1 MDNKFLHATL
11 ILILVTDPLGNIPL
25 FITALERV
33 TPGRRVRVILR
44 ECAVAFGILLLAM
57 IGGRGALGLLGI
69 GDASLKAAGGVILL
83 LIAINMIFPAAGAR
97 MGEGP
102 TEGEPLIVPISVPLI
117 AGPSA
122 IATAMLVA
130 ADDPSRM
137 PEWIGALAISIAV
150 TLASLLL
157 SSTFKRLLGVQVLAA
172 IERLMGLVLT
182 AVAID
187 MIMSGAS
194 MYFGAIIERI

>member
-1 MDNKFLHATL
+1 MDDKFLHATL

-33 TPGRRVRVILR
+33 AAKRRTAVILR
-44 ECAVAFGILLLAM
+44 EVAVASVILLLAM
-57 IGGRGALGLLGI
+57 VGGRAALGLLGI

-102 TEGEPLIVPISVPLI
+102 TEGEPLVVPIAVPLI

-137 PEWIGALAISIAV
+137 PAWIGALTISMLL
-150 TLASLLL
+150 TLASLFL
-157 SSTFKRLLGVQVLAA
+157 SSTFKRLLGVQLLAA

-187 MIMSGAS
+187 MIMGGAAA
-194 MYFGAIIERI
+194 YFGAVV

>member
-1 MDNKFLHATL
+1 MDDKFLHATL

-33 TPGRRVRVILR
+33 AAKRRTAVILR
-44 ECAVAFGILLLAM
+44 EVAVASGILLLAM
-57 IGGRGALGLLGI
+57 VGGRAALGLLGI

-102 TEGEPLIVPISVPLI
+102 TEGEPLVVPIAVPLI

-130 ADDPSRM
+130 ADDPTRM
-137 PEWIGALAISIAV
+137 PAWIGALAISMTL
-150 TLASLLL
+150 TLASLFL
-157 SSTFKRLLGVQVLAA
+157 SSTFKRLLGVQLLAA

-187 MIMSGAS
+187 MIMGGAAA
-194 MYFGAIIERI
+194 YFGAVV

>member
-1 MDNKFLHATL
+1 MDSAFIHATV

-33 TPGRRVRVILR
+33 SKARRTFVILR
-44 ECAVAFGILLLAM
+44 EVAFAFGILLLAM
-57 IGGRGALGLLGI
+57 IGGQGALGVLGI
-69 GDASLKAAGGVILL
+69 DDASMKAAGGVILL
-83 LIAINMIFPAAGAR
+83 LIAINMIFPGAGAR
-97 MGEGP
+97 LGDGP
-102 TEGEPLIVPISVPLI
+102 TEGEPLIVPIAVPLI

-130 ADDPSRM
+130 ADNPSRM
-137 PEWIGALAISIAV
+137 SVWIVSLTISMVV
-150 TLASLLL
+150 TMASLFL
-157 SSTFKRLLGVQVLAA
+157 SSTFKRLLGVQLLSA

-187 MIMSGAS
+187 MIMSGAAA
-194 MYFGAIIERI
+194 FFRATL

>member
-1 MDNKFLHATL
+1 MDSTFLHAVL
-11 ILILVTDPLGNIPL
+11 LLILVTDPLGNIPL

-33 TPGRRVRVILR
+33 APARRTRVILR
-44 ECAVAFGILLLAM
+44 EVAVAFGILLLAM
-57 IGGRGALGLLGI
+57 VGGRGALGVLGI

-102 TEGEPLIVPISVPLI
+102 TEGEPLIVPIAVPMI

-130 ADDPSRM
+130 AEDPSRM
-137 PEWIGALAISIAV
+137 PIWIGALAIAMAL
-150 TLASLLL
+150 TLASLFL
-157 SSTFKRLLGVQVLAA
+157 SSTFKRLLGVQLLSAV
-172 IERLMGLVLT
+172 ERLMGLVLT
-182 AVAID
+182 AVSVE
-187 MIMSGAS
+187 MIMSGARA
-194 MYFGAIIERI
+194 YFSTLG

>member
-1 MDNKFLHATL
+1 MDSRFLHATL

-33 TPGRRVRVILR
+33 SAARRTRVILR
-44 ECAVAFGILLLAM
+44 ECAFAFGILLLAM
-57 IGGRGALGLLGI
+57 VGGRGALGVLGI

-83 LIAINMIFPAAGAR
+83 LIAINMIFPMAGAR

-102 TEGEPLIVPISVPLI
+102 TDGEPLIVPIAVPLI

-137 PEWIGALAISIAV
+137 PLWIGALAISMAL
-150 TLASLLL
+150 TLASLFL
-157 SSTFKRLLGVQVLAA
+157 SSTFKRLLGVQLLSA

-182 AVAID
+182 AISVD
-187 MIMSGAS
+187 MIMGGAGA
-194 MYFGAIIERI
+194 YFGALIR

>member
-1 MDNKFLHATL
+1 MEYSFLHAAL

-33 TPGRRVRVILR
+33 AVARKTRVILR
-44 ECAVAFGILLLAM
+44 EVAVAFGILLLAM
-57 IGGRGALGLLGI
+57 VGGRGALAVLGI

-102 TEGEPLIVPISVPLI
+102 TDGEPLIVPIAVPLI

-122 IATAMLVA
+122 IATAMLIA
-130 ADDPSRM
+130 AGNPSRM
-137 PEWIGALAISIAV
+137 PEWIGALAISMV
-150 TLASLLL
+150 LTLASLFL
-157 SSTFKRLLGVQVLAA
+157 SSTFKRLLGVQLLSA

-182 AVAID
+182 AVSVD
-187 MIMSGAS
+187 MIMSGAGA
-194 MYFGAIIERI
+194 YFSALL